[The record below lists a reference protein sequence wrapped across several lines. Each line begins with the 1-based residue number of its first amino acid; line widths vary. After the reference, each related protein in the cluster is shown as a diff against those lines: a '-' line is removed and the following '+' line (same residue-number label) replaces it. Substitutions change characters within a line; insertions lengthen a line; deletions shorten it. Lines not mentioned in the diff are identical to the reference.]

1 MREKSHQNNA
11 PGPVS
16 GVFVSINE
24 NTGTP
29 PHGWDDTVCAYS
41 NSDYISCIATCH
53 STTWWC
59 I

>member
-29 PHGWDDTVCAYS
+29 PHGWWDKVS
-41 NSDYISCIATCH
+41 KS
-53 STTWWC
+53 STKEEYWANAPC
-59 I
+59 SF